1 MPALRAREDVPKG
14 MSTGVV
20 PRIASVRPRT
30 AGVFYFLP
38 PSLRDT
44 SLKREAWKNDARI
57 KESFGNEED
66 DFRRAAQHVAELL

>member
-1 MPALRAREDVPKG
+1 MPALRAREDVPQG

-44 SLKREAWKNDARI
+44 SHKREAWKNDARI

-66 DFRRAAQHVAELL
+66 DFRRAAHDVAELL